1 MTIHSPF
8 CITPSLEP
16 GIRIGDAWL
25 SLTYSSRPGREGR
38 TRYQW
43 RWHNDAGAECTADDL
58 QSGCGGGDLRQGFSS
73 LLSFLG
79 AFAEAWPHSHFSA
92 DGPVENVDLFPP
104 EMGEWA
110 TQNSDEIGMLGI
122 ELDEMEQNPFEE

>member
-1 MTIHSPF
+1 MLIHPPF

-25 SLTYSSRPGREGR
+25 SLTYATRPGRDGR
-38 TRYQW
+38 TRYRW
-43 RWHNDAGAECTADDL
+43 HWHNDAGAECTDDDL
-58 QSGCGGGDLRQGFSS
+58 QSGRGGGDLRDGFSS
-73 LLSFLG
+73 LISFLG
-79 AFAEAWPHSHFSA
+79 AFAESISYATRTGHP
-92 DGPVENVDLFPP
+92 GENADLFPP

-122 ELDEMEQNPFEE
+122 ELDEAGQNPFEE